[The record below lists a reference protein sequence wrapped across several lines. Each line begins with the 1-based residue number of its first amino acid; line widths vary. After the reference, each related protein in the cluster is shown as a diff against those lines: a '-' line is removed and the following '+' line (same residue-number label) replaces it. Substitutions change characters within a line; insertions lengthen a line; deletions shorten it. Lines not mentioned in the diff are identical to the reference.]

1 MMSEEQNQGGQFG
14 LERLFV
20 KDVSFEVP
28 SSKVFLGEWKPEM
41 DVQLNTET
49 VRLDDTHFEVAVT
62 VTVTAKNADVVAFVA
77 EVKQAGIFLITG
89 VPDEQLTQLV
99 GAYCPNILFP
109 YVREAIS
116 DVVNRG
122 SFPQLLLAP
131 VNFDALFAQAQQQRA
146 QQAAQ
151 QQSTLQ

>member
-1 MMSEEQNQGGQFG
+1 MSEEQNQGGQFG

-49 VRLDDTHFEVAVT
+49 TRLDDTHYEVAVT
-62 VTVTAKNADVVAFVA
+62 VTVTAKNADVTAFVA
-77 EVKQAGIFLITG
+77 EVKQAGIFLISG
-89 VPDEQLTQLV
+89 VSEEQLTQLV

-116 DVVNRG
+116 DLVGRG

-146 QQAAQ
+146 QQQAAPA
-151 QQSTLQ
+151 STIQ

>member
-1 MMSEEQNQGGQFG
+1 MSDNQNQGGQFG

-20 KDVSFEVP
+20 KDLSFEVP

-62 VTVTAKNADVVAFVA
+62 VTVTAKNADVTAFVA
-77 EVKQAGIFLITG
+77 EVKQAGIFLISG

-151 QQSTLQ
+151 QQATLQ

>member
-1 MMSEEQNQGGQFG
+1 MSDNQNQGGQFG

-20 KDVSFEVP
+20 KDLSFEVP

-49 VRLDDTHFEVAVT
+49 VRLDDTQFEVAVT

-146 QQAAQ
+146 QQQ
-151 QQSTLQ
+151 QQGTLQ

>member
-49 VRLDDTHFEVAVT
+49 TRLDDTHYEVAVT
-62 VTVTAKNADVVAFVA
+62 VTVTAKYADVTAFVA
-77 EVKQAGIFLITG
+77 EVKQAGIFLISG
-89 VPDEQLTQLV
+89 VPEEQLTQLV

-116 DVVNRG
+116 DLVGRG

-146 QQAAQ
+146 QQQAAPAATIQ
-151 QQSTLQ
+151 

>member
-1 MMSEEQNQGGQFG
+1 MSDNQNQGGQFG

-20 KDVSFEVP
+20 KDLSFEVP

-146 QQAAQ
+146 QQQ
-151 QQSTLQ
+151 QQGTLQ

>member
-1 MMSEEQNQGGQFG
+1 MSENQNQGGQFG

-20 KDVSFEVP
+20 KDLSFEVP
-28 SSKVFLGEWKPEM
+28 NSKVFLGEWKPEM

-49 VRLDDTHFEVAVT
+49 VRLDETHYEVSVT
-62 VTVTAKNADVVAFVA
+62 VTVTAKNAGATAFVA
-77 EVKQAGIFLITG
+77 EVKQAGIFLIAG

-116 DVVNRG
+116 DLVNRG

-146 QQAAQ
+146 EQAAQ
-151 QQSTLQ
+151 KQATLQ

>member
-1 MMSEEQNQGGQFG
+1 MSDNQNQGGQFG

-20 KDVSFEVP
+20 KDLSFEVP

-77 EVKQAGIFLITG
+77 EVKQAGIFLING
-89 VPDEQLTQLV
+89 VPEEQLTQLV

-146 QQAAQ
+146 QQQ
-151 QQSTLQ
+151 QQGTLQ

>member
-1 MMSEEQNQGGQFG
+1 MSDEQYQGGQFG

-20 KDVSFEVP
+20 KDLSFEVP

-49 VRLDDTHFEVAVT
+49 TRLDDTHYEVSVT
-62 VTVTAKNADVVAFVA
+62 VTVTAKNDNATAFVA

-89 VPDEQLTQLV
+89 VPEAQLTQLV

-109 YVREAIS
+109 YVRETIS
-116 DVVNRG
+116 DLVNRG

-146 QQAAQ
+146 QQAGQ
-151 QQSTLQ
+151 QGTLQ

>member
-1 MMSEEQNQGGQFG
+1 MSENQNQGGQFG

-20 KDVSFEVP
+20 KDLSFEVP

-49 VRLDDTHFEVAVT
+49 VRLDETHYEVAVT
-62 VTVTAKNADVVAFVA
+62 VTVTAKNAGATAFVA
-77 EVKQAGIFLITG
+77 EVKQAGIFLIAG

-116 DVVNRG
+116 DLVNRG

-151 QQSTLQ
+151 GTLQ

>member
-1 MMSEEQNQGGQFG
+1 MSDEQNQGGQFG

-20 KDVSFEVP
+20 KDLSFEVP

-49 VRLDDTHFEVAVT
+49 TRLDDTHYEVSVT
-62 VTVTAKNADVVAFVA
+62 VTVTAKNDNATAFVA

-89 VPDEQLTQLV
+89 VPEAQLTQLV

-109 YVREAIS
+109 YVRETIS
-116 DVVNRG
+116 DLVNRG

-151 QQSTLQ
+151 KQATLQ

>member
-1 MMSEEQNQGGQFG
+1 MSENQNQGGQFG

-20 KDVSFEVP
+20 KDLSFEVP
-28 SSKVFLGEWKPEM
+28 NSKVFLGEWKPEM

-49 VRLDDTHFEVAVT
+49 TRLDETHYEVSVT
-62 VTVTAKNADVVAFVA
+62 VTVTAKNAGATAFVA
-77 EVKQAGIFLITG
+77 EVNQAGIFLIAG

-116 DVVNRG
+116 DLVNRG

-146 QQAAQ
+146 EQAAQ
-151 QQSTLQ
+151 QQATLQ

>member
-1 MMSEEQNQGGQFG
+1 MSENQNQGGQFG

-20 KDVSFEVP
+20 KDLSFEVP

-49 VRLDDTHFEVAVT
+49 VRLDETHYEVAVT
-62 VTVTAKNADVVAFVA
+62 VTVTAKNAGVTAFVA
-77 EVKQAGIFLITG
+77 EVKQAGILLIAG

-109 YVREAIS
+109 YVREAVS
-116 DVVNRG
+116 DLVNRG

-146 QQAAQ
+146 EQAAQ
-151 QQSTLQ
+151 QQATFK

>member
-1 MMSEEQNQGGQFG
+1 MSEEQNQGGQFG

-20 KDVSFEVP
+20 KDISFEVP

-49 VRLDDTHFEVAVT
+49 TRLDDTHYEVSVT
-62 VTVTAKNADVVAFVA
+62 VTVTAKNADVTAFVA
-77 EVKQAGIFLITG
+77 EVKQAGIFLISG
-89 VPDEQLTQLV
+89 VPEEQLTQLV

-109 YVREAIS
+109 YVREAVS
-116 DVVNRG
+116 DLVNRG

-146 QQAAQ
+146 QQQAEKAA
-151 QQSTLQ
+151 TLQ

>member
-1 MMSEEQNQGGQFG
+1 MSEEQNQGGQFG

-49 VRLDDTHFEVAVT
+49 TRLDETHYEVSVT
-62 VTVTAKNADVVAFVA
+62 VTVTAKNAGATAFVA
-77 EVKQAGIFLITG
+77 EVKQAGIFLIAG

-116 DVVNRG
+116 DLVNRG

-146 QQAAQ
+146 EQAAQ
-151 QQSTLQ
+151 QQATLQ

>member
-1 MMSEEQNQGGQFG
+1 MNENENQGGQFG

-20 KDVSFEVP
+20 KDLSFEVP

-49 VRLDDTHFEVAVT
+49 TRLDETHYEVSVT
-62 VTVTAKNADVVAFVA
+62 VTVTAKNADVTAFVA
-77 EVKQAGIFLITG
+77 EVKQAGIFLIAG
-89 VPDEQLTQLV
+89 VPEEQLTQLV

-109 YVREAIS
+109 YVREAIC
-116 DVVNRG
+116 DLVGRG

-146 QQAAQ
+146 QQQAAATIQ
-151 QQSTLQ
+151 

>member
-1 MMSEEQNQGGQFG
+1 MSENQNQGGQFG

-20 KDVSFEVP
+20 KDLSFEVP
-28 SSKVFLGEWKPEM
+28 NSKVFLGEWKPEM

-49 VRLDDTHFEVAVT
+49 VRLDETHYEVSVT
-62 VTVTAKNADVVAFVA
+62 VTVTAKNAGATAFVA
-77 EVKQAGIFLITG
+77 EVKQAGIFLIAG

-116 DVVNRG
+116 DLVNRG

-146 QQAAQ
+146 QQQAAATIQ
-151 QQSTLQ
+151 

>member
-1 MMSEEQNQGGQFG
+1 MSENQNQGGQFG

-20 KDVSFEVP
+20 KDLSFEVP
-28 SSKVFLGEWKPEM
+28 NSKVFLGEWKPEM

-49 VRLDDTHFEVAVT
+49 VRLDETHYEVSVT
-62 VTVTAKNADVVAFVA
+62 VTVTAKNAGATAFVA
-77 EVKQAGIFLITG
+77 EVKQAGIFLIAG

-116 DVVNRG
+116 DLVNRG

-146 QQAAQ
+146 EQVAQ
-151 QQSTLQ
+151 QQATLQ

>member
-1 MMSEEQNQGGQFG
+1 MSENQNQGGQFG

-20 KDVSFEVP
+20 KDLSFEVP

-49 VRLDDTHFEVAVT
+49 VRLDETHYEVAVT
-62 VTVTAKNADVVAFVA
+62 VTVTAKNAGVTAFVA
-77 EVKQAGIFLITG
+77 EVKQAGIFLIAG

-109 YVREAIS
+109 YVREAVS
-116 DVVNRG
+116 DLVNRG

-146 QQAAQ
+146 EQAAQ
-151 QQSTLQ
+151 QQATLQ

>member
-20 KDVSFEVP
+20 KDLSFEVP
-28 SSKVFLGEWKPEM
+28 NSKVFLGEWKPEM

-49 VRLDDTHFEVAVT
+49 TRLDDTHYEVAVT
-62 VTVTAKNADVVAFVA
+62 VTVTAKNDNATAFVA
-77 EVKQAGIFLITG
+77 EVKQAGIFLISG
-89 VPDEQLTQLV
+89 VPEEQLTQLV

-109 YVREAIS
+109 YVRETIS
-116 DVVNRG
+116 DLVGRG

-146 QQAAQ
+146 QQQAAATIQ
-151 QQSTLQ
+151 